1 MALEMEYFET
11 PCGTPLMSFTSTS
24 GCINIPESSIV
35 IGTCV
40 DGDVGPGL
48 VHCHGDA
55 LWPGLRRQGLQGPGG
70 CPPESA
76 AGVLGRVYPS
86 GTALEPERG
95 AHGGG
100 RTGPGY
106 CSSCS
111 KVSVQATHA
120 RT

>member
-1 MALEMEYFET
+1 MKQIVGPPFVLHEYASE
-11 PCGTPLMSFTSTS
+11 
-24 GCINIPESSIV
+24 CINIPELSIMMW
-35 IGTCV
+35 TCV
-40 DGDVGPGL
+40 DGDLGPRI

-55 LWPGLRRQGLQGPGG
+55 LWPGLRCQGLQGPGG
-70 CPPESA
+70 CPPEGA
-76 AGVLGRVYPS
+76 ARVLGRVYPS

-106 CSSCS
+106 RSSSS